1 MDAEGTLQDVSF
13 TDYEDMYK
21 RWKMGRLTGDQVKA
35 IGGPNLLDLMEAQW
49 ILDTETQAE
58 LMLPEIPV
66 KPDDATDGVGGTSMP
81 TTERDMEHGVQLEDD
96 DKVEGSGVMQLTGEI
111 YKSE

>member
-1 MDAEGTLQDVSF
+1 M
-13 TDYEDMYK
+13 
-21 RWKMGRLTGDQVKA
+21 
-35 IGGPNLLDLMEAQW
+35 
-49 ILDTETQAE
+49 
-58 LMLPEIPV
+58 